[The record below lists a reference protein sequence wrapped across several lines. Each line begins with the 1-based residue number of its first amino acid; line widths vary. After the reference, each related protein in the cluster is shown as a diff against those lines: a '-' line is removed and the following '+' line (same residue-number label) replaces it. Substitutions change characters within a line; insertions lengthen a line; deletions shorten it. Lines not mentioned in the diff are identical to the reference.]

1 MAKKQITDQE
11 LLASQA
17 NAEFVNRNTEET
29 VIESEADSLS
39 LEEIKSNSIIHNS
52 NDFDWDMDNKKLGGY
67 SDAERAKLIPKN
79 DYNAVGN
86 EYSSV
91 NRDAVADGDS
101 MGRGTG
107 TFLDVYN
114 VNAGTSDDVM
124 ERKNEIK
131 INKFNSSKTYPNF

>member
-1 MAKKQITDQE
+1 MTAIADQ
-11 LLASQA
+11 
-17 NAEFVNRNTEET
+17 
-29 VIESEADSLS
+29 
-39 LEEIKSNSIIHNS
+39 
-52 NDFDWDMDNKKLGGY
+52 
-67 SDAERAKLIPKN
+67 ERAKLIPKN

-107 TFLDVYN
+107 AFLDVYN
-114 VNAGTSDDVM
+114 VNAGTIDDVM
-124 ERKNEIK
+124 ERKSEVK

>member
-1 MAKKQITDQE
+1 MSEQINVD
-11 LLASQA
+11 LSQNIP
-17 NAEFVNRNTEET
+17 NALTAY
-29 VIESEADSLS
+29 ADV
-39 LEEIKSNSIIHNS
+39 
-52 NDFDWDMDNKKLGGY
+52 
-67 SDAERAKLIPKN
+67 ERSKLIPKN

-114 VNAGTSDDVM
+114 VNAGTITDVT

-131 INKFNSSKTYPNF
+131 INKFNSFKKYPDF

>member
-1 MAKKQITDQE
+1 MANEIAIY
-11 LLASQA
+11 LSQNEP
-17 NAEFVNRNTEET
+17 NALTA
-29 VIESEADSLS
+29 IA
-39 LEEIKSNSIIHNS
+39 
-52 NDFDWDMDNKKLGGY
+52 
-67 SDAERAKLIPKN
+67 DAERAKLIPKN

-86 EYSSV
+86 QYSSV

-114 VNAGTSDDVM
+114 VNAGTIDDIV

>member
-1 MAKKQITDQE
+1 MANEITID
-11 LLASQA
+11 LSQNVE
-17 NAEFVNRNTEET
+17 NALTAIAE
-29 VIESEADSLS
+29 
-39 LEEIKSNSIIHNS
+39 
-52 NDFDWDMDNKKLGGY
+52 M
-67 SDAERAKLIPKN
+67 ERAKLIPKN
-79 DYNAVGN
+79 DFNSVGN

-114 VNAGTSDDVM
+114 VNAGTSTDIV

-131 INKFNSSKTYPNF
+131 INKFNSSNTYPNFQL

>member
-1 MAKKQITDQE
+1 MALEIAVDLTQNE
-11 LLASQA
+11 P
-17 NAEFVNRNTEET
+17 NALTAF
-29 VIESEADSLS
+29 AD
-39 LEEIKSNSIIHNS
+39 I
-52 NDFDWDMDNKKLGGY
+52 
-67 SDAERAKLIPKN
+67 ERAKLIPRN
-79 DYNAVGN
+79 DYNEEGN
-86 EYSSV
+86 PYSSV

-131 INKFNSSKTYPNF
+131 INKFNSSKNYPNF

>member
-1 MAKKQITDQE
+1 MLVEVPKIANE
-11 LLASQA
+11 LIVDLSQNEP
-17 NAEFVNRNTEET
+17 NALTAV
-29 VIESEADSLS
+29 A
-39 LEEIKSNSIIHNS
+39 
-52 NDFDWDMDNKKLGGY
+52 
-67 SDAERAKLIPKN
+67 DAERAKLIPKN

-86 EYSSV
+86 QYSSV

-114 VNAGTSDDVM
+114 VNAGTIDDIV
-124 ERKNEIK
+124 ERKSEIK

>member
-1 MAKKQITDQE
+1 MANE
-11 LLASQA
+11 LSIDLSQNEP
-17 NAEFVNRNTEET
+17 NALT
-29 VIESEADSLS
+29 A
-39 LEEIKSNSIIHNS
+39 
-52 NDFDWDMDNKKLGGY
+52 Y
-67 SDAERAKLIPKN
+67 ADAERAKLIPKN
-79 DYNAVGN
+79 DFNAVGN

-114 VNAGTSDDVM
+114 VNAGTIDDVV

-131 INKFNSSKTYPNF
+131 INRFNSSKTYPNF